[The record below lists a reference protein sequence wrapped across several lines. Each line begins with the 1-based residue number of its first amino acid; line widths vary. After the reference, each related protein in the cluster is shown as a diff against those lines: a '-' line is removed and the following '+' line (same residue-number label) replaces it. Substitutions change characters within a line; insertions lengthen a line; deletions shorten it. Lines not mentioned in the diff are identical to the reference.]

1 VLGRNAGLSD
11 AQIRHVGDEQPPD
24 GLYDEASTALLRYV
38 RASARME
45 QIDDEMYGALVAHF
59 TRDQIM
65 ELCFE
70 VGLAGTVNRF
80 HATFLTDLDA
90 ETAACPVPD
99 LVAEAAQRGWKRS
112 TGSAD

>member
-1 VLGRNAGLSD
+1 MLGRNAGLSD
-11 AQIRHVGDEQPPD
+11 VQIRHVGDDNPPE

-45 QIDDEMYGALVAHF
+45 RIDDELYGALEASFSRV
-59 TRDQIM
+59 QIM

-90 ETAACPVPD
+90 ETAACPIPD
-99 LVAEAAQRGWKRS
+99 LVAEAAQRGWRRS
-112 TGSAD
+112 AG

>member
-1 VLGRNAGLSD
+1 MLGRNAGLSD
-11 AQIRHVGDEQPPD
+11 AQIRHVGDDSPPE
-24 GLYDEASTALLRYV
+24 GLYDEASTTLLRYV

-45 QIDDEMYGALVAHF
+45 RIDDELFGALEAHF
-59 TRDQIM
+59 TRTQIM

-90 ETAACPVPD
+90 ETAACPIPD
-99 LVAEAAQRGWKRS
+99 LIAQAAQRGWTRS
-112 TGSAD
+112 VG

>member
-1 VLGRNAGLSD
+1 
-11 AQIRHVGDEQPPD
+11 
-24 GLYDEASTALLRYV
+24 
-38 RASARME
+38 
-45 QIDDEMYGALVAHF
+45 
-59 TRDQIM
+59 M

-90 ETAACPVPD
+90 ETAACPIPD

-112 TGSAD
+112 TG

>member
-11 AQIRHVGDEQPPD
+11 AQIRHVGDDTPPD

-38 RASARME
+38 RASGRME
-45 QIDDEMYGALVAHF
+45 RIDDDLFAALQAHF
-59 TRDQIM
+59 SRHQIM

-90 ETAACPVPD
+90 ETAACPIPD
-99 LVAEAAQRGWKRS
+99 LIAEAAQRGWRRS
-112 TGSAD
+112 AG

>member
-11 AQIRHVGDEQPPD
+11 AQIRHVGDDDPPED
-24 GLYDEASTALLRYV
+24 LYDDASTALLRYV

-45 QIDDEMYGALVAHF
+45 RIDDQMYAALEANF
-59 TRDQIM
+59 SRAQIM

-90 ETAACPVPD
+90 ETAACPIPD

-112 TGSAD
+112 TG

>member
-1 VLGRNAGLSD
+1 MLGRNAGLSD
-11 AQIRHVGDEQPPD
+11 TQIRHIGDDQPPE

-45 QIDDEMYGALVAHF
+45 RIDDAMYAALHAHF
-59 TRDQIM
+59 SAEQIM

-80 HATFLTDLDA
+80 HATFLTDLDE
-90 ETAACPVPD
+90 ETAACPLPD
-99 LVAEAAQRGWKRS
+99 RVAEAAQRGWKRS
-112 TGSAD
+112 AG